1 MHRKHL
7 GALML
12 GSMLA
17 LSVLIFVFMQQPLAS
32 TPSQYGE
39 VTVAEAQAL
48 LDANVALVIVDVRT
62 SEEYVSGHLENAIL
76 LPVSELADRLDD
88 LSPEDELLIYCRT
101 GNRSTTAMNILAA
114 NGFTQLFHMHEGI
127 TAWTAAGYPIV
138 HE

>member
-12 GSMLA
+12 GSVLA
-17 LSVLIFVFMQQPLAS
+17 LSVLIFVFMQQPLAP
-32 TPSQYGE
+32 TTTQYGE

-48 LDANVALVIVDVRT
+48 IDANVALVIVDVRT

-76 LPVSELADRLDD
+76 LPVSELADRLDE
-88 LSPEDELLIYCRT
+88 LSTEDDLLIYCRT

-114 NGFTQLFHMHEGI
+114 NGFTQLFHMLGGI
-127 TAWTAAGYPIV
+127 TAWTAAGYPTV